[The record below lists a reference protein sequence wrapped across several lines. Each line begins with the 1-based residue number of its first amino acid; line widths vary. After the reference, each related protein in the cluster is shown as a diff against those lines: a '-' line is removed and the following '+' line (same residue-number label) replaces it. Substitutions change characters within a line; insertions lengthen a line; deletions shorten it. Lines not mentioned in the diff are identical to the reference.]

1 MAMPT
6 DEQKKQI
13 HDDIFKKTEKALN
26 RAGFSR
32 DKIARELFKIAFSDI
47 QEYLQIDEQGSVKTL
62 SIDEMKSGSTKAI
75 KKIREKRRILN
86 TKDENNIILE
96 DVFEFELYDKL
107 DALKTVAA
115 MLGMEKPKEIKHL
128 GEVDVKHNHTV
139 TPEIK
144 EILDTFLGAGRET

>member
-6 DEQKKQI
+6 DAQKKQI
-13 HDDIFKKTEKALN
+13 HDDIFKKTEKALQ

-32 DKIARELFKIAFSDI
+32 DKIARELVKIAFSDI
-47 QEYLQIDEQGSVKTL
+47 QDYIKIDANGKITAIPLDTLKKGS
-62 SIDEMKSGSTKAI
+62 SKAI
-75 KKIREKRRILN
+75 KKIREKSKTLGA
-86 TKDENNIILE
+86 DGLILE
-96 DVFEFELYDKL
+96 NTLEFELYDKL

-128 GEVDVKHNHTV
+128 GEIEHNHNHGV

-144 EILDTFLGAGRET
+144 EILDAFLGGNRG

>member
-6 DEQKKQI
+6 DAQKKQI
-13 HDDIFKKTEKALN
+13 HDDIFKKTEKALQ

-32 DKIARELFKIAFSDI
+32 DKIARELVKIAFSDI
-47 QEYLQIDEQGSVKTL
+47 QDYIKIDANGKITAIPLDTLKKGS
-62 SIDEMKSGSTKAI
+62 SKAI
-75 KKIREKRRILN
+75 KKIREKSKTLGV
-86 TKDENNIILE
+86 DGLILE
-96 DVFEFELYDKL
+96 NTLEFELYDKL

-128 GEVDVKHNHTV
+128 GEIEHTHKHTV

-144 EILDTFLGAGRET
+144 EILDTFLGAGREV

>member
-6 DEQKKQI
+6 DAQKKQI
-13 HDDIFKKTEKALN
+13 HDEIFAKTERALKS
-26 RAGFSR
+26 AGFSR
-32 DKIARELFKIAFSDI
+32 SKIARELFKIAFSDI
-47 QEYLQIDEQGSVKTL
+47 QDYVKVDENGKILALPLNTLKKGS
-62 SIDEMKSGSTKAI
+62 SGAI
-75 KKIREKRRILN
+75 KKVREKSKALGA
-86 TKDENNIILE
+86 DGLILE
-96 DVFEFELYDKL
+96 NILEFELYDKL

-128 GEVDVKHNHTV
+128 GEIEHTHRHAV

>member
-13 HDDIFKKTEKALN
+13 HDDIFKKTEKALQ

-32 DKIARELFKIAFSDI
+32 DKIARELHKIAFSDI
-47 QEYLQIDEQGSVKTL
+47 QDYIHVDESGKVWANCLDTL
-62 SIDEMKSGSTKAI
+62 PKGASKAI
-75 KKIREKRRILN
+75 KKIREKRKTLGA
-86 TKDENNIILE
+86 DELILE
-96 DVFEFELYDKL
+96 NTLEFELYDKL

-128 GEVDVKHNHTV
+128 GEIEHNHNHGV

-144 EILDTFLGAGRET
+144 EILDAFLGAGRG

>member
-1 MAMPT
+1 MKLPT

-13 HDDIFKKTEKALN
+13 HDEIFAKTERALQ

-47 QEYLQIDEQGSVKTL
+47 QDYVKVDENGKILALPLNTLKKGS
-62 SIDEMKSGSTKAI
+62 SGAI
-75 KKIREKRRILN
+75 KKVREKSKTLGA
-86 TKDENNIILE
+86 DGLILE
-96 DVFEFELYDKL
+96 NILEFELYDKL

-115 MLGMEKPKEIKHL
+115 MLGMEKPKE
-128 GEVDVKHNHTV
+128 VKHIGEIEHNHNHGV

-144 EILDTFLGAGRET
+144 EILDAFLEGRRG